1 MEREREKKD
10 LVVDLFE
17 AFQLFSSLKLG
28 LIKFAQATVAN
39 YRLKVELQ
47 KPHKKYVDQ
56 YIQ

>member
-39 YRLKVELQ
+39 YRLRVELQ
-47 KPHKKYVDQ
+47 KNY
-56 YIQ
+56 